1 MVGKSTIVAA
11 MIAALPLVAAS
22 QAGAQSY
29 PNRPVRVLVG
39 FAPAGP
45 ADMIARIVCDKL
57 SEFWGQPVLI
67 ENATAPP
74 PMWPGTAPPR
84 PRPTATRF

>member
-1 MVGKSTIVAA
+1 
-11 MIAALPLVAAS
+11 
-22 QAGAQSY
+22 
-29 PNRPVRVLVG
+29 
-39 FAPAGP
+39 
-45 ADMIARIVCDKL
+45 MIARIVCDKL